1 MVTGDGYGES
11 GEVFVFLSFFKFLL
25 LVDGYGRWLRE
36 MVMESLCFA
45 FSRFFSL
52 WAMVTGCLCF
62 PLREAAPGKKSA
74 VGSKQVFLQCLSL
87 KTAYRQE
94 WEMVTGDRYGKSWE
108 GFVFLSFFKFFLLV
122 DGYEKWLRE
131 MVMESLCFAF
141 FSIFSLWAMVTGC
154 LCFPLREAAPGKK
167 SAVGSKQVFLQ
178 CLSLKTAYRQEWEM
192 VTGDRYG
199 KSWEGFVFLSFFKF
213 FLLVDGYEKWL
224 REMVMESL
232 CFAFFSIFSLW
243 AMVTGCLCFP
253 LREAAPGK
261 NLP

>member
-1 MVTGDGYGES
+1 MGDGYGES

-25 LVDGYGRWLRE
+25 LVDGYGRWLWK
-36 MVMESLCFA
+36 VFVLL

-62 PLREAAPGKKSA
+62 PLREAAPGKKPA

-122 DGYEKWLRE
+122 DGYK
-131 MVMESLCFAF
+131 
-141 FSIFSLWAMVTGC
+141 
-154 LCFPLREAAPGKK
+154 
-167 SAVGSKQVFLQ
+167 
-178 CLSLKTAYRQEWEM
+178 
-192 VTGDRYG
+192 
-199 KSWEGFVFLSFFKF
+199 
-213 FLLVDGYEKWL
+213 KWL

>member
-1 MVTGDGYGES
+1 MVTGSLGKSLFSSLSLNFSFWWMVTGDGYGRWLWK
-11 GEVFVFLSFFKFLL
+11 VFVLL
-25 LVDGYGRWLRE
+25 
-36 MVMESLCFA
+36 

-52 WAMVTGCLCF
+52 RAMVTGCLCF
-62 PLREAAPGKKSA
+62 PLREAAPGKKPA

-108 GFVFLSFFKFFLLV
+108 GFVFLSFFKFFLL
-122 DGYEKWLRE
+122 
-131 MVMESLCFAF
+131 A
-141 FSIFSLWAMVTGC
+141 
-154 LCFPLREAAPGKK
+154 
-167 SAVGSKQVFLQ
+167 
-178 CLSLKTAYRQEWEM
+178 
-192 VTGDRYG
+192 
-199 KSWEGFVFLSFFKF
+199 
-213 FLLVDGYEKWL
+213 DGYEKWL